1 MVVAMGT
8 STRVLPLLPQ
18 SEWGLTWQS
27 PTGRVSAAT
36 ETITTALPS
45 QLQQGPWHRGPLTTA
60 VPSVGPP
67 LRQVYV
73 QADYPAAQYDHSS
86 LATIWTDR
94 VEEVVDWLLP
104 VLRAQAGTSFV
115 YVTRLEVEG
124 FVDPEEDFEEVSITQ
139 WVQLSPEQAMD
150 YWDRLGLAIQERTDL
165 LPEYL
170 QELASERVGVRVAW
184 QESDRGL

>member
-1 MVVAMGT
+1 MVVAMGS
-8 STRVLPLLPQ
+8 STRTPLVFPQ
-18 SEWGLTWQS
+18 CEWGLTWQS
-27 PTGRVSAAT
+27 ATGRVSAAT
-36 ETITTALPS
+36 QPATNALPS
-45 QLQQGPWHRGPLTTA
+45 EAQQEPWYRGPLTIA
-60 VPSVGPP
+60 VPSVGAA

-73 QADYPAAQYDHSS
+73 QTDYPAAQYGDSS
-86 LATIWTDR
+86 LATVWTDR
-94 VEEVVDWLLP
+94 VQEVVDWLLP
-104 VLRAQAGTSFV
+104 VLRAQASSSFV
-115 YVTRLEVEG
+115 YVTRVEVEG